1 MKNLLLLLALATAHV
16 ATAPFA
22 VAAQTTPT
30 PPPQPAALS
39 ELDIRDAYHKSYRY
53 ERSQNYTDA
62 IKALSPVI
70 IAFPQAYT
78 VNLRLGWL
86 NYLIGSYATA
96 RTHYLTA
103 IKTAPDSL
111 EAKLGHTLPLL
122 AQERYDEAEIAAKQV
137 LRIDPSNY
145 LANLRLAFAFR
156 MLKKYEA
163 AEDLLNRMLV
173 LYPTDVSLLTEY
185 ALVKLAKNQN
195 PDAKRIFNDILT
207 LDPENVIAKA
217 QLSKL

>member
-1 MKNLLLLLALATAHV
+1 MKKLLLLVLLATAV
-16 ATAPFA
+16 AT
-22 VAAQTTPT
+22 VTTHA
-30 PPPQPAALS
+30 AALT
-39 ELDIRDAYHKSYRY
+39 ETEIRDAYHKSYRY
-53 ERSQNYTDA
+53 ERSQSYSDA

-70 IAFPQAYT
+70 TAFPQGYT

-96 RTHYLTA
+96 RTHYEAA

-111 EAKLGHTLPLL
+111 EAKLGHTLPLM
-122 AQERYDEAEIAAKQV
+122 AQERYDEAEIATKQV

-156 MLKKYEA
+156 MLKKLDA

-173 LYPTDVSLLTEY
+173 LYPTDISLLTEY
-185 ALVKLAKNQN
+185 ALIKTARNQSV
-195 PDAKRIFNDILT
+195 DAKRVFNDILT
-207 LDPENVIAKA
+207 LDPENVVAKA
-217 QLSKL
+217 QLSKP

>member
-1 MKNLLLLLALATAHV
+1 MKTLLLLALTTALV
-16 ATAPFA
+16 ATPRSAAAAPA
-22 VAAQTTPT
+22 VPA
-30 PPPQPAALS
+30 PQPATLS

-53 ERSQNYTDA
+53 ERSQNYADA

-70 IAFPQAYT
+70 TAFPQAYT

-86 NYLIGSYATA
+86 NYLIGTYATA
-96 RTHYLTA
+96 RTHYQTA

-122 AQERYDEAEIAAKQV
+122 AQERYDEAELATKLV

-145 LANLRLAFAFR
+145 LANLRLAFAYR
-156 MLKKYEA
+156 MLKKIEA

-173 LYPTDVSLLTEY
+173 LYPTDISLLTEY

-195 PDAKRIFNDILT
+195 PDAKRVFNDILT

>member
-1 MKNLLLLLALATAHV
+1 MKTLVVLLILATAQLTG
-16 ATAPFA
+16 ASRAS
-22 VAAQTTPT
+22 AAQTVPA
-30 PPPQPAALS
+30 PQPAALS

-53 ERSQNYTDA
+53 ERSQNYADA

-70 IAFPQAYT
+70 TAFPQAYT

-86 NYLIGSYATA
+86 NYLIGAYATA
-96 RTHYLTA
+96 RTHYQTA

-156 MLKKYEA
+156 MLKKFEA

-185 ALVKLAKNQN
+185 ALVKLARNQN
-195 PDAKRIFNDILT
+195 PDAKRVFNDILT

-217 QLSKL
+217 QLSKV

>member
-1 MKNLLLLLALATAHV
+1 MKNLLLLFFLAVGAATTHA
-16 ATAPFA
+16 
-22 VAAQTTPT
+22 
-30 PPPQPAALS
+30 AALT
-39 ELDIRDAYHKSYRY
+39 EIEIRDAYHKSYRY
-53 ERSQNYTDA
+53 ERSQSYADA
-62 IKALSPVI
+62 IKALSPVVT
-70 IAFPQAYT
+70 AFPQGYT

-96 RTHYLTA
+96 RTHYEAA

-111 EAKLGHTLPLL
+111 EAKLGHTLPLM

-145 LANLRLAFAFR
+145 LANLRLAFAYR
-156 MLKKYEA
+156 MLKKIDA

-173 LYPTDVSLLTEY
+173 LYPTDISLLTEY
-185 ALVKLAKNQN
+185 ALIKVAGNQGV
-195 PDAKRIFNDILT
+195 DAKRVFNDILT
-207 LDPENVIAKA
+207 LDPENVVAKA

>member
-1 MKNLLLLLALATAHV
+1 MKNLLLLVLLVLLGLAPV
-16 ATAPFA
+16 APAAP
-22 VAAQTTPT
+22 AAPTPT
-30 PPPQPAALS
+30 RAAALT
-39 ELDIRDAYHKSYRY
+39 EMEIRDAYHKSYRY
-53 ERSQNYTDA
+53 ERSQSYADA
-62 IKALSPVI
+62 IKALSPVVT
-70 IAFPQAYT
+70 AFPQGYT

-96 RTHYLTA
+96 RVHYETA

-111 EAKLGHTLPLL
+111 EAKLGHTLPLM

-145 LANLRLAFAFR
+145 LANLRLAFAYR
-156 MLKKYEA
+156 MLKKIDA

-173 LYPTDVSLLTEY
+173 LYPTDISLLTEY
-185 ALVKLAKNQN
+185 ALIKVARNQGV
-195 PDAKRIFNDILT
+195 DAKRVFNDILT
-207 LDPENVIAKA
+207 LDPENVVAKA

>member
-1 MKNLLLLLALATAHV
+1 MKKLLLLFLLTTFAATV
-16 ATAPFA
+16 ATSHA
-22 VAAQTTPT
+22 
-30 PPPQPAALS
+30 AALT
-39 ELDIRDAYHKSYRY
+39 ELEIRDAYHKSYRY
-53 ERSQNYTDA
+53 ERSQSYSDA

-70 IAFPQAYT
+70 TAFPQGYT

-96 RTHYLTA
+96 RTHYEAA

-111 EAKLGHTLPLL
+111 EAKLGHTLPLM
-122 AQERYDEAEIAAKQV
+122 AQERYDEAEIATKQV

-156 MLKKYEA
+156 MLKKLDA
-163 AEDLLNRMLV
+163 AEDLLNRMLI
-173 LYPTDVSLLTEY
+173 LYPTDISLLTEY
-185 ALVKLAKNQN
+185 ALIKTARNQGV
-195 PDAKRIFNDILT
+195 DARRVFNDILT
-207 LDPENVIAKA
+207 LDPENVVAKA

>member
-16 ATAPFA
+16 ATTPFA
-22 VAAQTTPT
+22 AAAAQTAPA
-30 PPPQPAALS
+30 PQPAALS

-156 MLKKYEA
+156 MLKKFEA